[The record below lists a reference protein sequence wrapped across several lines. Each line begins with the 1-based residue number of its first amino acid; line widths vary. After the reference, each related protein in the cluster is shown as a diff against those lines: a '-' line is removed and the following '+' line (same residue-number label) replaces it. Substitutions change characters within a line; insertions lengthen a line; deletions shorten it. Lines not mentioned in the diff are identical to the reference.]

1 MMKNNIKNIA
11 TVCIASITLT
21 ACNDWSDVEN
31 IKVNQPDVK
40 EINSELYAQYL
51 QKLRTYKDSE
61 HKFVYASF
69 DNSIKTPFSRGHHL
83 NDIPDSIDVVS
94 LIYPDGLVEFE
105 QRNRKYPYE

>member
-61 HKFVYASF
+61 HKH
-69 DNSIKTPFSRGHHL
+69 RL
-83 NDIPDSIDVVS
+83 VVDTILTIY
-94 LIYPDGLVEFE
+94 LIVLMLSA
-105 QRNRKYPYE
+105 

>member
-11 TVCIASITLT
+11 TVCIASITLL
-21 ACNDWSDVEN
+21 ACNDWTDVEN

-40 EINSELYAQYL
+40 EINSEQYAQYL

-69 DNSIKTPFSRGHHL
+69 EKHRL
-83 NDIPDSIDVVS
+83 VVDIILTIY
-94 LIYPDGLVEFE
+94 LIVLILSA
-105 QRNRKYPYE
+105 